1 MQDGIGTG
9 IDYAVRLL
17 RELDMGYNTAAFCF
31 FLPVFLGIYFAI
43 RSQNIKRKWI
53 LLGNLVFYIWSG
65 WTAAL
70 IVGATAGIA

>member
-43 RSQNIKRKWI
+43 RSQNIKRNGSYLETWYFTY
-53 LLGNLVFYIWSG
+53 GR
-65 WTAAL
+65 
-70 IVGATAGIA
+70 AGRPR